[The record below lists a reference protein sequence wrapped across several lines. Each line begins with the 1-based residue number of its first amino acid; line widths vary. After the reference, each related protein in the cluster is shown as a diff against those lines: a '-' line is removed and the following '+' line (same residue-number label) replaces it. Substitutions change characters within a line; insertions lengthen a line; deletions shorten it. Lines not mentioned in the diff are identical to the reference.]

1 MVLCSSCMSG
11 PPARHPALLGHKWR
25 REGRTGNAGE
35 SGCPGGRAEGRQGH
49 SVVSALVVWGKPGTA
64 EAVVVGHA
72 GCESGR
78 EAGGP
83 AQGTACLEAPLS
95 SSSSSPH
102 ICSLALAEAVAEEVV
117 AVGPPRSED
126 PPRWSSALGRG
137 CCLEHR
143 WRKLVSPAG
152 ICCLG
157 GTCLQVL
164 WPLCQKV
171 YQCHPHSLYRAE
183 GCNSPW
189 PAAAADHSLAQPDP
203 AACSSPGAMSPV
215 RFVGSFAVC
224 HGNHTFL
231 EKTA

>member
-1 MVLCSSCMSG
+1 M
-11 PPARHPALLGHKWR
+11 
-25 REGRTGNAGE
+25 
-35 SGCPGGRAEGRQGH
+35 
-49 SVVSALVVWGKPGTA
+49 
-64 EAVVVGHA
+64 VGHA

-102 ICSLALAEAVAEEVV
+102 TCSLALAEAVAEEEV
-117 AVGPPRSED
+117 AVGPPRPED
-126 PPRWSSALGRG
+126 PPRQSSALGRG
-137 CCLEHR
+137 CCLEHS
-143 WRKLVSPAG
+143 WGKLASPAG

-157 GTCLQVL
+157 GTCLQL
-164 WPLCQKV
+164 PWPLCQKV
-171 YQCHPHSLYRAE
+171 YQCHLHSLCRAE
-183 GCNSPW
+183 GYNSPW
-189 PAAAADHSLAQPDP
+189 PAVAADHSLAQPDP

-231 EKTA
+231 EKTAWLGLVICEEKGWCRGKTIQTGHGLLSTSASIPPYHLPTSCAHTGNLWV